1 MHMKTKYLA
10 LIISG
15 SIILATSITLLVI
28 YLPDNTLPEPGFNW
42 VIPDNST
49 YYDDY
54 AKVPYIVPM
63 RDGVKLATDVYV
75 PIDINES
82 LPVIFVRTPY
92 DKDMMLTFL
101 SGYVT
106 LDFVLILQ
114 DFRGFYESEGEKG
127 MPFFTEQTDG
137 HDSLLWISE
146 QQWCNDKIGTW
157 GPSALGVAQYM
168 MAPNSPNS
176 LVCQLPMVATSDTY
190 TAAFRGGQLR
200 YELLVPWM
208 EGNSYPADNLDLLK
222 EHEMLDDF
230 WSGGRIVNN
239 YSDIHA
245 ASLHLGGFYD
255 IFCQDTINAFM
266 GYQHQGGT
274 SALGN
279 AKLIMGPWVHG
290 MATVPTGE
298 ITFPYQNLGILFKAG
313 DALFEKWLKDNSTLW
328 DQLPTVTFYLMSSTR
343 FNPDTNGNGWF
354 QSDKWP
360 LDTVT
365 QDLFF
370 YNNLSLLPTASASV
384 SNQLNFI
391 YDPNSPVP
399 TIGGGNFNIAA
410 GAYDQ
415 QSLEERD
422 DVLVFSTPIL
432 TEPITIV
439 GQVEVSL
446 FISSN
451 CTDTDIAIKLTDV
464 YPDNTSMLIT
474 DTILRVRNRESI
486 SSWDFMIPG
495 TIYNINIP
503 FDSTAYHF
511 NEGHQLRIDIS
522 SSNYP
527 RFEVN
532 PNTGDGLWDNDTTL
546 IANNTI
552 FTNSVSASKISL
564 PTVNL
569 GDLIPFN
576 FDDVTA
582 DQNFSF
588 VVVHSIPTTK
598 LSYIGFPFLAV
609 ALVRIKGGKYPTIDF
624 L

>member
-1 MHMKTKYLA
+1 MKSKYLA

-15 SIILATSITLLVI
+15 SIILATSITLLII
-28 YLPDNTLPEPGFNW
+28 YLPDNDIPEPEFNW
-42 VIPDNST
+42 VFPANST
-49 YYDDY
+49 QYEDY
-54 AKVPYIVPM
+54 VKVPYMVTM
-63 RDGVKLATDVYV
+63 RDGIKLASDVYV

-92 DKDMMLTFL
+92 GKDMMWAFL
-101 SGYVT
+101 SGYVKR
-106 LDFVLILQ
+106 DFILILQ
-114 DFRGFYESEGEKG
+114 DFRGFFESDGEKG

-157 GPSALGVAQYM
+157 GPSALGIAQYM
-168 MAPNSPNS
+168 MAPSAPDS
-176 LVCQLPMVATSDTY
+176 LVCQLPMVATTDTY

-208 EGNSYPADNLDLLK
+208 DGNSYPADNLDLLK

-239 YSDIHA
+239 YSDINT

-266 GYQHQGGT
+266 AYQYQGGT

-298 ITFPYQNLGILFKAG
+298 ITFPYQNLGTLFKAG

-328 DQLPTVTFYLMSSTR
+328 DQLPSVAFYLMSSTKY
-343 FNPDTNGNGWF
+343 NPDTNGNGWF

-365 QDLFF
+365 QELFF
-370 YNNLSLLPTASASV
+370 YNNLSLLPIASS
-384 SNQLNFI
+384 STLDQLGFI

-399 TIGGGNFNIAA
+399 TIGGGNLNIVA

-432 TEPITIV
+432 TESITVV
-439 GQVEVSL
+439 GQLEVSL

-451 CTDTDIAIKLTDV
+451 CTDTDFTVKLTDV

-474 DTILRVRNRESI
+474 DTILRVRNRESV
-486 SSWDFMIPG
+486 SSWDIITPG

-522 SSNYP
+522 SSNNP

-552 FTNSVSASKISL
+552 YTNSVYASKVSL
-564 PTVNL
+564 PSVNL
-569 GDLIPFN
+569 GDLIPFS

-582 DQNFSF
+582 EQSFSF
-588 VVVHSIPTTK
+588 GVVHLKTTTES
-598 LSYIGFPFLAV
+598 SYIGSPFVAV
-609 ALVRIKGGKYPTIDF
+609 ALVRISKEKHSNSLMI
-624 L
+624 